1 MYKYKCP
8 HCGRSTI
15 SWRRKMFLG
24 PALPATC
31 SSCNSKVGVPYI
43 AMLAGIP
50 LFICFTLPL
59 SPLWLLGFV
68 VTAVIWTFWVPLEK
82 R

>member
-1 MYKYKCP
+1 MYRYKCP

-15 SWRRKMFLG
+15 SWLRKMCLG

-31 SSCNSKVGVPYI
+31 SSCGGKVGVPYTT
-43 AMLAGIP
+43 MLVGIP
-50 LFICFTLPL
+50 LVVCLM
-59 SPLWLLGFV
+59 SPLWLPAFV
-68 VTAVIWTFWVPLEK
+68 VTIVIWTFLVPLEK